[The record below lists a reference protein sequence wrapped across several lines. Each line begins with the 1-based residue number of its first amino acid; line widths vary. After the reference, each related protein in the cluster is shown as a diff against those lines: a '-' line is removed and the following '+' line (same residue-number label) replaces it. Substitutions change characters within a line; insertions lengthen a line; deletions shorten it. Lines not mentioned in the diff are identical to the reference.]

1 MESRQDFIVGIS
13 VVVAVGIVIG
23 AFIATSGLG
32 ERRYDVFLR
41 VASAEGISTDT
52 RVMLQGLQVGR
63 VKSVSPRVDSVTR
76 AVSFVARM
84 SIAERFAD
92 GAQLQLPVG
101 TRAELVQAS
110 QISPAVEIR
119 LLLPDTVG
127 RLGSVLEAGD
137 TLSSTRRGSAL
148 EGLTR
153 VADELSTEVREV
165 LRQSHRTLA
174 RVQSTL
180 GEVDHTLR
188 AAAPNVDSTLQN
200 VARTMERVDALVA
213 GLQRQSLP
221 DSLGAALARTNQLL
235 QRLDT
240 LAGAAT
246 ALSTTHRAAIGETL
260 ANLNLL
266 SRQLNHF
273 ATEITRR
280 PYRALTGVRPFVD
293 STAAVPTTG
302 SGRQVDSA
310 GGRRP

>member
-41 VASAEGISTDT
+41 VASAEGISADT
-52 RVMLQGLQVGR
+52 RVILQGLQVGR

-84 SIAERFAD
+84 SIAEKFAD
-92 GAQLQLPVG
+92 GARLQLPVG

-110 QISPAVEIR
+110 QISGAVEVR

-127 RLGSVLEAGD
+127 RMSAVLGAGD
-137 TLSSTRRGSAL
+137 TLSATRRGSAL

-165 LRQSHRTLA
+165 LRQTHRTLV
-174 RVQSTL
+174 RMQGTL
-180 GEVDHTLR
+180 GEVDERVR
-188 AAAPNVDSTLQN
+188 AAAPNVDTTLAN
-200 VARTMERVDALVA
+200 VARTMERVNTLVA
-213 GLQRQSLP
+213 GLERQALP
-221 DSLGAALARTNQLL
+221 DSLGAALARTNRLL
-235 QRLDT
+235 LRLDT
-240 LAGAAT
+240 LTGTAT
-246 ALSTTHRAAIGETL
+246 AISSSHRAAIGETL
-260 ANLNLL
+260 ENLNLL

-273 ATEITRR
+273 AAEITKR
-280 PYRALTGVRPFVD
+280 PYRVLTGVRPFAGD
-293 STAAVPTTG
+293 STAVPPTT
-302 SGRQVDSA
+302 GRQVDSA
-310 GGRRP
+310 AGRRP